1 MDDKKQKNFYRMSFG
16 MLKMSFLILIAVLS
30 FVGIILEILFF
41 LHIIGPG
48 GNITLYAASTACL
61 VVVFLVDM
69 YALVGSSYIFKDKY
83 MWIIFLIPE
92 KVPYENVLQV
102 KYNPNIG
109 EYIIVVK
116 QEWKDTEK
124 YTEYL
129 LNVSPKEFDGF
140 YARLKDNCPALTYE
154 VRTNSKKDKK
164 NKKKCCE
171 SNMGTT
177 GTKNSPKKTTPH
189 KLKNTNSNA
198 LFWLWTQVF
207 HAKTRVR

>member
-1 MDDKKQKNFYRMSFG
+1 MSDNTKNFYRMSFG
-16 MLKMSFLILIAVLS
+16 MLKTSFLILIAVLS
-30 FVGIILEILFF
+30 FAGIIVEILF
-41 LHIIGPG
+41 LAGVITSG
-48 GNITLYAASTACL
+48 GNIPLYAASLACL
-61 VVVFLVDM
+61 ILVCGVDM
-69 YALVGSSYIFKDKY
+69 YVLVGSSYIFKDKY

-129 LNVSPKEFDGF
+129 LNVSPKEFDAF

-164 NKKKCCE
+164 NKKK
-171 SNMGTT
+171 
-177 GTKNSPKKTTPH
+177 
-189 KLKNTNSNA
+189 
-198 LFWLWTQVF
+198 
-207 HAKTRVR
+207 

>member
-1 MDDKKQKNFYRMSFG
+1 MENTQKNFYRMSFG
-16 MLKMSFLILIAVLS
+16 MLKTSFLILIAVLS
-30 FVGIILEILFF
+30 FAGIIVEILF
-41 LHIIGPG
+41 LAGVITSG
-48 GNITLYAASTACL
+48 GNIPLYAASLACL
-61 VVVFLVDM
+61 VLVCGVDM
-69 YALVGSSYIFKDKY
+69 YVLVGSSYIFKDKY

-140 YARLKDNCPALTYE
+140 YARFKDNCPALTYE

-164 NKKKCCE
+164 NKKK
-171 SNMGTT
+171 
-177 GTKNSPKKTTPH
+177 
-189 KLKNTNSNA
+189 
-198 LFWLWTQVF
+198 
-207 HAKTRVR
+207 

>member
-1 MDDKKQKNFYRMSFG
+1 MDEKKTRNFYRMNFG

-30 FVGIILEILFF
+30 FAGIIVEILFMT
-41 LHIIGPG
+41 HVIPSG
-48 GNITLYAASTACL
+48 GNLPLYAASTACL
-61 VVVFLVDM
+61 VLVFLVDM
-69 YALVGSSYIFKDKY
+69 YVLIGSSYVLHDKY

-92 KVPYENVLQV
+92 KVPYENVMQI

-109 EYIIVVK
+109 EYLIVVK

-129 LNVSPKEFDGF
+129 LNLSPKYFDEF

-164 NKKKCCE
+164 NKKK
-171 SNMGTT
+171 
-177 GTKNSPKKTTPH
+177 
-189 KLKNTNSNA
+189 
-198 LFWLWTQVF
+198 
-207 HAKTRVR
+207 

>member
-69 YALVGSSYIFKDKY
+69 YALLGSSYIFKDKY

-164 NKKKCCE
+164 NKKK
-171 SNMGTT
+171 
-177 GTKNSPKKTTPH
+177 
-189 KLKNTNSNA
+189 
-198 LFWLWTQVF
+198 
-207 HAKTRVR
+207 

>member
-1 MDDKKQKNFYRMSFG
+1 MSDNTKNFYRMSFG
-16 MLKMSFLILIAVLS
+16 MLKTSFLILIAVLS
-30 FVGIILEILFF
+30 FAGIIVEILF
-41 LHIIGPG
+41 LAGVITSG
-48 GNITLYAASTACL
+48 GNIPLYAASLACL
-61 VVVFLVDM
+61 VLVCGVDM
-69 YALVGSSYIFKDKY
+69 YVLVGSSYIFKDKY

-129 LNVSPKEFDGF
+129 LNVSPKEFDTF

-164 NKKKCCE
+164 NKKK
-171 SNMGTT
+171 
-177 GTKNSPKKTTPH
+177 
-189 KLKNTNSNA
+189 
-198 LFWLWTQVF
+198 
-207 HAKTRVR
+207 

>member
-30 FVGIILEILFF
+30 FAGVIVEILF
-41 LHIIGPG
+41 LTGVITSG
-48 GNITLYAASTACL
+48 GNIPLYAASLACL
-61 VVVFLVDM
+61 VLVFGVDM
-69 YALVGSSYIFKDKY
+69 YVLVGSSYIFKDKY

-140 YARLKDNCPALTYE
+140 YARLKDNCPTLTYE
-154 VRTNSKKDKK
+154 VRTHSKKDKK
-164 NKKKCCE
+164 NKKK
-171 SNMGTT
+171 
-177 GTKNSPKKTTPH
+177 
-189 KLKNTNSNA
+189 
-198 LFWLWTQVF
+198 
-207 HAKTRVR
+207 